1 MVIKGSGKPSKGLS
15 YVVATFSE
23 FLDAVR
29 KLNEF
34 CLTEED
40 RRLQPTRLYLFVSAE
55 QKVFR
60 QMVPYSEGIG
70 KCIIAG
76 IEIF

>member
-34 CLTEED
+34 LSNRGRSQATTNHALSLCE
-40 RRLQPTRLYLFVSAE
+40 RRAE
-55 QKVFR
+55 SIP
-60 QMVPYSEGIG
+60 QMAPYSERYR
-70 KCIIAG
+70 
-76 IEIF
+76 